1 MRHSQ
6 EENPKAWVRG
16 RISRHLG
23 RGGHLAPGMGEMAR
37 GERFPVSPMSL
48 LAGTPPAEAGSSLT
62 FSIFPKEELSCPQE
76 VLPLVTTALN

>member
-1 MRHSQ
+1 
-6 EENPKAWVRG
+6 
-16 RISRHLG
+16 
-23 RGGHLAPGMGEMAR
+23 MGEMAR